1 MTFEEACQIY
11 WINKEIKIIRQD
23 LYRLEEKRNNR
34 AYTKSIAYSDMPKG
48 CGVSDPMVDV
58 DELVDTERNLKEAIA
73 YNLKQLQK
81 ERLKME
87 LFLQD
92 IPDAQMR
99 LIIRL
104 RCVNGLPWKEIGE
117 KMGMDRTT
125 ASRKFYSYFKFPK
138 ND

>member
-104 RCVNGLPWKEIGE
+104 RCVNRLPWKEIGE

>member
-58 DELVDTERNLKEAIA
+58 DELVDTKRNLKEAIA

-104 RCVNGLPWKEIGE
+104 RCVNGLSWKEIGE

-125 ASRKFYSYFKFPK
+125 ASRKFYSYFKFQK

>member
-34 AYTKSIAYSDMPKG
+34 AYTQSIAYSDMPKG